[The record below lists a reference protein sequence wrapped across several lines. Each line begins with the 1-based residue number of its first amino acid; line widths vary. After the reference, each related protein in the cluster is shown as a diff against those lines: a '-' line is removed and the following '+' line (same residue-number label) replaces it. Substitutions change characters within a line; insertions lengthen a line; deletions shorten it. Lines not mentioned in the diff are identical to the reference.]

1 MPNHPLSGTICTSTL
16 ESSGARAISPPERE
30 RLHAESVSRHPWH
43 NLEMGFRTK
52 QVHAG
57 VTPDPTTGAI
67 LTPIYQ
73 STTFVQDSVD
83 EYMGKGFS
91 YSRAGNPTVRAFE
104 EKLTALEGGV
114 DTTAYGSGMAATV
127 AVFLALLEAGDHV
140 VIADVVYGGTYRYAD
155 QFLTKFGVDVTFIDA
170 SDTEAVTRSIKENT
184 KLVFTETPANPTLKV
199 TDLAAVSAICKER
212 GIVHV
217 TDNTFLTPYY
227 QRPFELGA
235 DVIVHSTTKFLDGH
249 NATLG
254 GAVVVNDADLHEK
267 IAFARISAGLVM
279 SPMVAWLT
287 LQGVKTLSER
297 MDGQSANALA
307 VAEFLQTHDGVDYV
321 NYPGLPSHPQHELS
335 AKQASGFGSM
345 VCFEV
350 KGGVDAGKTLMD
362 SIELWSLAE
371 NLGSVE
377 SLITHPVTMTHAAV
391 PRDERIAAGITDGL
405 VRLSVGLEDAE
416 DLIDALDTA
425 LQKV

>member
-1 MPNHPLSGTICTSTL
+1 
-16 ESSGARAISPPERE
+16 
-30 RLHAESVSRHPWH
+30 
-43 NLEMGFRTK
+43 MGFRTK
-52 QVHAG
+52 QIHEG
-57 VTPDPTTGAI
+57 VTPDPITGAI

-83 EYMGKGFS
+83 DYMGKGYS
-91 YSRAGNPTVRAFE
+91 YARAGNPTVRAFE

-155 QFLTKFGVDVTFIDA
+155 QFLTKFGVEVSFIDA
-170 SDTEAVTRSIKENT
+170 SDTNAVTNAIRANT

-199 TDLAAVSAICKER
+199 TDLAAVSAICQER
-212 GIVHV
+212 GVLHV

-254 GAVVVNDADLHEK
+254 GAVVVNDAGLQDR
-267 IAFARISAGLVM
+267 IAFARIAAGLVM

-287 LQGVKTLSER
+287 LQGTKTLSER
-297 MDGQSANALA
+297 MDRQSANALA
-307 VAEFLQTHDGVDYV
+307 VAEFLQTHPNVDYV
-321 NYPGLPSHPQHELS
+321 NYPGLPNHPQHELS
-335 AKQASGFGSM
+335 AKQASGYGAM

-350 KGGVDAGKTLMD
+350 HGGVDAGKRLMD
-362 SIELWSLAE
+362 AIELWSLAE
-371 NLGSVE
+371 NLGAVE

-391 PRDERIAAGITDGL
+391 PREERIAAGITDGL
-405 VRLSVGLEDAE
+405 VRLSVGMEDVE
-416 DLIDALDTA
+416 DLTDALDAA
-425 LQKV
+425 LQVV

>member
-1 MPNHPLSGTICTSTL
+1 MELD
-16 ESSGARAISPPERE
+16 R
-30 RLHAESVSRHPWH
+30 PWH
-43 NLEMGFRTK
+43 NPAMGFRTK

-57 VTPDPTTGAI
+57 VHPDPETGAI

-83 EYMGKGFS
+83 SYMDKGYS
-91 YSRAGNPTVRAFE
+91 YSRAGNPTVRALE
-104 EKLTALEGGV
+104 EKLTALEGGH

-155 QFLTKFGVDVTFIDA
+155 QFLTKFGVDVSFIDS
-170 SDTEAVTRSIKENT
+170 SDIDSVTAALRDDTRLI
-184 KLVFTETPANPTLKV
+184 FTETPANPTLKV
-199 TDLAAVSAICKER
+199 TDLAAVSAICGER
-212 GIVHV
+212 DLIHV

-235 DVIVHSTTKFLDGH
+235 DVVIHSTTKFLDGH

-254 GAVVVNDADLHEK
+254 GAVVVNDQALQEK
-267 IAFARISAGLVM
+267 VAHARLSAGLVM

-287 LQGVKTLSER
+287 LQGIKTLSAR
-297 MDGQSANALA
+297 MDAQSANALA
-307 VAEFLQTHDGVDYV
+307 VAEFLKTHVKVDYV

-335 AKQASGFGSM
+335 SKQASGYGAM

-350 KGGVDAGKTLMD
+350 HGGVAAGKRLMD
-362 SIELWSLAE
+362 SIDLWSLAE

-416 DLIDALDTA
+416 DLVTALDEA

>member
-1 MPNHPLSGTICTSTL
+1 
-16 ESSGARAISPPERE
+16 
-30 RLHAESVSRHPWH
+30 
-43 NLEMGFRTK
+43 MGFRTK
-52 QVHAG
+52 QIHAG
-57 VTPDPTTGAI
+57 VVPDPTTGAI

-83 EYMGKGFS
+83 EYMGKGYS

-104 EKLTALEGGV
+104 EKLTALEEGV
-114 DTTAYGSGMAATV
+114 DTTAYASGMAATV
-127 AVFLALLEAGDHV
+127 AVFHALLEAGDHV

-155 QFLTKFGVDVTFIDA
+155 QFLRKFGVEVDFIDA
-170 SDTEAVTRSIKENT
+170 SNTARVSDSIKENT
-184 KLVFTETPANPTLKV
+184 RLVFTESPANPTLKV
-199 TDLAAVSAICKER
+199 TDLAAVSKICAAA

-217 TDNTFLTPYY
+217 TDNTFLTPYF

-254 GAVVVNDADLHEK
+254 GAVVVNDEDLHEK

-287 LQGVKTLSER
+287 LQGTKTLSER
-297 MDGQSANALA
+297 MERQSANALA
-307 VAEFLQTHDGVDYV
+307 IAEFLRGHEKVEYV
-321 NYPGLPSHPQHELS
+321 NYPGLPDHPQHEIS
-335 AKQASGFGSM
+335 ARQASGFGAM

-350 KGGVDAGKTLMD
+350 RGGVEAGKDLMD

-391 PRDERIAAGITDGL
+391 PREERIAAGITDGL

-416 DLIDALDTA
+416 DLVEALDRA

>member
-1 MPNHPLSGTICTSTL
+1 
-16 ESSGARAISPPERE
+16 
-30 RLHAESVSRHPWH
+30 
-43 NLEMGFRTK
+43 MGFRTK
-52 QVHAG
+52 QVHEG
-57 VTPDPTTGAI
+57 VEPDPNTGAI
-67 LTPIYQ
+67 LTPIFQ

-83 EYMGKGFS
+83 NYMGKGYS

-104 EKLTALEGGV
+104 KKIAALEGGV
-114 DTTAYGSGMAATV
+114 DATAYASGMAATV
-127 AVFLALLEAGDHV
+127 AVFLALLEQGDHIV
-140 VIADVVYGGTYRYAD
+140 VADVVYGGTYRFAD
-155 QFLTKFGVDVTFIDA
+155 QFLTKLGVEVTFVDT
-170 SDTEAVTRSIKENT
+170 SDTDAVEAALEPNT

-199 TDLAAVSAICKER
+199 TDLQAVSNICAAR
-212 GIVHV
+212 GILHV
-217 TDNTFLTPYY
+217 TDNTFLTPYF

-235 DVIVHSTTKFLDGH
+235 DIIIHSTTKFLDGH

-254 GAVVVNDADLHEK
+254 GAVVVNDAELQEK

-287 LQGVKTLSER
+287 LQGTKTLSVR
-297 MDGQSANALA
+297 MDAQSANAMA
-307 VAEFLQTHDGVDYV
+307 VAEYLKTHEKVDYV
-321 NYPGLPSHPQHELS
+321 NYPGLADHPQHDLS
-335 AKQASGFGSM
+335 SKQASGYGAM

-350 KGGVDAGKTLMD
+350 KGGVDAGKLLMD
-362 SIELWSLAE
+362 NIDLWSLAE

-416 DLIDALDTA
+416 DLIATLEAALDS
-425 LQKV
+425 V

>member
-1 MPNHPLSGTICTSTL
+1 
-16 ESSGARAISPPERE
+16 
-30 RLHAESVSRHPWH
+30 
-43 NLEMGFRTK
+43 MGFRTK
-52 QVHAG
+52 QIHEG

-73 STTFVQDSVD
+73 STTFVQASVD
-83 EYMGKGFS
+83 EYMGKGYS

-235 DVIVHSTTKFLDGH
+235 DVIIHSTTKFLDGH

-297 MDGQSANALA
+297 MDRQSANALA

-350 KGGVDAGKTLMD
+350 KGGVDAGKKLMD

-391 PRDERIAAGITDGL
+391 PREERIAAGITDGL